1 MRISS
6 AAFMRRSKA
15 ANHWPWIVIVVQ
27 LILSFGGMTWRPR
40 SARETGHAG
49 QRRQNLRLEPSVL
62 SPASKQLPTGTVHQ
76 DQPKLLRTGSKARVR
91 VRPGETAVMGYYEI
105 APGKLGLTMVTP
117 TAVADGHVLLAM
129 RTLEI
134 SDSEEFRSQA
144 QDILPDVFDLERSGV
159 ISEKR
164 LNELLRSVLNNPDAK
179 TVSYPGVTTAPGQ
192 ACSIK
197 NGVNEP
203 GGEFT
208 GVSYALQ
215 ADSIQDGEG
224 FDLSVDF
231 NRSGKLPEE

>member
-1 MRISS
+1 
-6 AAFMRRSKA
+6 MRRSKA
-15 ANHWPWIVIVVQ
+15 ANHWPWIVIVVL

-49 QRRQNLRLEPSVL
+49 QRPQNLRLEPSVL
-62 SPASKQLPTGTVHQ
+62 APTPKQLSTGRVHQ
-76 DQPKLLRTGSKARVR
+76 DQAKLLRTGSKARVR

-117 TAVADGHVLLAM
+117 TALEDGHVLLAM

-134 SDSEEFRSQA
+134 SDSEKFRSQA

-164 LNELLRSVLNNPDAK
+164 MNELLRFIADNPDAK
-179 TVSYPGVTTAPGQ
+179 TVSYPRVSTAPGQ
-192 ACSIK
+192 TCSIE
-197 NGVNEP
+197 NGVNGA
-203 GGEFT
+203 GGVFT

-215 ADSIQDGEG
+215 ADSIQDGGEG